1 MSIDPRS
8 TRLFIGL
15 GVVAAI
21 LLAKIF
27 SIQVL
32 DDHYKIDADN
42 NTTVREIIYP
52 TRGVIYDRNGNIL
65 VGNKVAYD
73 ILVNPRDLEKVEF
86 DTVGLAAALDTTVE
100 FIRGKMQEY
109 RKNRRKIG
117 FQSVTMIKQIPA
129 ETYNKFAE
137 VQYRFPGFKGQVRGI
152 RDYPINAGGNLL
164 GYVSEVDQNYMDSH
178 PGEYRS
184 GDYAG
189 KTGIEAA
196 REKDLRGEKGYHIF
210 LRNSKN
216 QIEQPYKDGEFDKE
230 AVPGHDIVTTID
242 AQLQQYGQ
250 ELMRN
255 KVGAIVAIEPGTGEI
270 LSLVSSPG
278 IDVSQLA
285 DIGKYYQEILA
296 DPYRPM
302 YNRAVQASYPPGS
315 VFKLVNGLVG
325 LEEGVLRPEMTYPC
339 SHGYH
344 FGAGHKLGCHGHKS
358 PLNMEESIMMSCNAY
373 YCYVLK
379 NILDNRKFEGDYGEA
394 LDHWHDMVT
403 SFGFGTKLG
412 SDFPNELSGSIPT
425 SKPYNRAYGK
435 GRWNSTTVISLSI
448 GQGEIL
454 ATPMH
459 LANLCA
465 TVANRGYYYIP
476 HIIKASEGVEIDPKY
491 YEKQYTKVSLEHFPK
506 VIKGMWRAVNSGAG
520 MGGTAWV
527 AHIDGLD
534 VCGKTGT
541 AQNPRGADNSVFIC
555 FAPMDNPKIAIAAY
569 VENGGFG
576 ATYAAPMASLMVEM
590 YLNGEVKRTE
600 WTSPSLVNHSRLRST
615 PLPISLSRVQRSWL
629 ATTKRP

>member
-1 MSIDPRS
+1 MTNNTNDTRH
-8 TRLFIGL
+8 TRLLIGL
-15 GVVAAI
+15 GVVAVI

-32 DDHYKIDADN
+32 DDHYKTDADN

-52 TRGVIYDRNGNIL
+52 TRGVIYDRNGEIL

-73 ILVNPRDLEKVEF
+73 ILVSPHDLEKKEF
-86 DTVGLAAALDTTVE
+86 DTLALATALDTTVE
-100 FIRGKMQEY
+100 FIRGKMAEY

-129 ETYNKFAE
+129 RTYNKFAE
-137 VQYRFPGFKGQVRGI
+137 VQYRFPGFKGQVRSI

-164 GYVSEVDQNYMDSH
+164 GYVSEVNQSYIDNH

-189 KTGIEAA
+189 QTGIEAA
-196 REKDLRGEKGYHIF
+196 REKDLRGEKGYHIY
-210 LRNSKN
+210 LRNSHN

-242 AQLQQYGQ
+242 AELQQYGQ
-250 ELMRN
+250 ELMQN

-278 IDVSQLA
+278 INVDQLA
-285 DIGKYYQEILA
+285 DIGKYYQEIVS

-315 VFKLVNGLVG
+315 VFKLVNGLIG

-344 FGAGHKLGCHGHKS
+344 FGAGRKLGCHGHKS

-394 LDHWHDMVT
+394 MDHWHDMVT

-412 SDFPNELSGSIPT
+412 SDFPNELSGGIPT
-425 SKPYNRAYGK
+425 SKTYNRAYGK

-576 ATYAAPMASLMVEM
+576 ATYAAPMASLMVEK
-590 YLNGEVKRTE
+590 YLNGEVKRTDLE
-600 WTSPSLVNHSRLRST
+600 KRMKEANLMA
-615 PLPISLSRVQRSWL
+615 RV
-629 ATTKRP
+629 KKD